1 MRIDIASRASHGAAW
16 NEDFAAAALPAVGRG
31 GVAIVLDGVSAPVAP
46 GTGCSHGTPWFT
58 TSVGGSL
65 LELAARMDRPFAQ
78 CLADAIARTTDQHF
92 GVCDLGHPRTPQATL
107 AAVRWDMDHLEYLV
121 LGDSEA
127 MVETTAAA
135 AAEVH
140 FLRDTRVEAV
150 REREDMRRWRARLDA
165 LPIGSEEWER
175 TTKEYQ
181 KFGDAFRNSKEGF
194 FTVAADPSVAAEAVS
209 GRFSM
214 AELAGVALLTDGV
227 TQITDIFGHSDRRE
241 IYRSLKATSCQEVID
256 KTRALELA
264 DEAATEFPR
273 RKASDDATAVLI
285 EFSE

>member
-1 MRIDIASRASHGAAW
+1 MRIDIATRASHGAVQ
-16 NEDFAAAALPAVGRG
+16 NEDFAAAALPVMGRG
-31 GVAIVLDGVSAPVAP
+31 GVAVVLDGVSAPVAP
-46 GTGCSHGTPWFT
+46 GMGCSHGTPWFT

-65 LELAARMDRPFAQ
+65 LEFAARMDRPFAQ
-78 CLADAIARTTDQHF
+78 CLADAISRTSEQHS
-92 GVCDLGHPRTPQATL
+92 GECDLGHPRTPQATL
-107 AAVRWDMDHLEYLV
+107 AAVRWDADQLEYLV

-140 FLRDTRVEAV
+140 FLRDIRVEAV
-150 REREDMRRWRARLDA
+150 RERPDMRRWRAQLDA
-165 LPIGSEEWER
+165 LPIGSDEWKR

-194 FTVAADPSVAAEAVS
+194 FTVAADPSVASEAVN

-214 AELAGVALLTDGV
+214 TELAGAALLTDGV
-227 TQITDIFGHSDRRE
+227 TQLTDIFGHSDRHE
-241 IYRSLKATSCQEVID
+241 IYQSLRTTSCREVID

-264 DEAATEFPR
+264 DESATRYPR

-285 EFSE
+285 EFSG

>member
-1 MRIDIASRASHGAAW
+1 MRIDIASRASLGAVQ
-16 NEDFAAAALPAVGRG
+16 NEDFAAAALPAMGRG
-31 GVAIVLDGVSAPVAP
+31 GVAVVLDGVSAPVAP

-58 TSVGGSL
+58 TAVGGSL
-65 LELAARMDRPFAQ
+65 VELAARMDRPFAQ
-78 CLADAIARTTDQHF
+78 CLADAISRTTEQHS

-107 AAVRWDMDHLEYLV
+107 AAVRWDADHLEYLV

-127 MVETTAAA
+127 MLETTVPAT
-135 AAEVH
+135 AEVH
-140 FLRDTRVEAV
+140 FLRDIRVEAV
-150 REREDMRRWRARLDA
+150 RERPDMRAWRARLDA

-181 KFGDAFRNSKEGF
+181 VFGDAFRNSKEGF
-194 FTVAADPSVAAEAVS
+194 FTVAADPGVAAEAVN

-214 AELAGVALLTDGV
+214 AEVAGAALVTDGV
-227 TQITDIFGHSDRRE
+227 TQLTDIFGHIDRHE
-241 IYRSLKATSCQEVID
+241 IYRSLRATSCQEVID

-264 DEAATEFPR
+264 DESATRFPR
-273 RKASDDATAVLI
+273 RKASDDATAILI